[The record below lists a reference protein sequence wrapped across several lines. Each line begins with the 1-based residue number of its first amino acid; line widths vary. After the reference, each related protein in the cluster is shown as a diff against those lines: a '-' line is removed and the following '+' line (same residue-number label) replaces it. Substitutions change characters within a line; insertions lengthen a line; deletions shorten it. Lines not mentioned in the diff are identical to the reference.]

1 MDKNV
6 KILTANI
13 AHGLRF
19 GEFSIV
25 DEKSLISVAREF
37 DADVVCLQEVDY
49 KKERSS
55 NLDQME
61 ILRVHGNFPYARFFP
76 ALIGEPG
83 DRSSFR
89 MPTADEV
96 ASPPANSYGLGILS
110 RYPITEVKTLQLS
123 GSRLALPMPFIVD
136 GRTRWRAVP
145 DEPRIAVRVT
155 IDSPL
160 GSVDVVTTHL
170 SFIQTRAMSQLLLL
184 KQLLQARPAILAGD
198 LNLSPSISK
207 RITKFE
213 HAVLAP
219 TYPKPQPRAQL
230 DHILISEHFLCNQS
244 GATELSI
251 SDHFAAF
258 ADLSR
263 K

>member
-19 GEFSIV
+19 GEFGIV
-25 DEKSLISVAREF
+25 DEKSLISVAQELN
-37 DADVVCLQEVDY
+37 ADVVCLQEVDY
-49 KKERSS
+49 QKARSS
-55 NLDQME
+55 GLDQME
-61 ILRVHGNFPYARFFP
+61 VLRVHGNFSYARFFP

-89 MPTADEV
+89 MPTVGEIEN
-96 ASPPANSYGLGILS
+96 PPVDSYGVGILS
-110 RYPITEVKTLQLS
+110 RFPITDVKTVQLS
-123 GSRLALPMPFIVD
+123 GSRLSLPMPFVVN
-136 GRTRWRAVP
+136 GRTRWRAIP

-155 IDSPL
+155 IDSPI
-160 GSVDVVTTHL
+160 GSIDVVTTHL
-170 SFIQTRAMSQLLLL
+170 SFIPTRAMSQLLLL
-184 KQLLQARPAILAGD
+184 KQLLQAGPAILAGD
-198 LNLSPSISK
+198 LNLSPSITK

-213 HAVLAP
+213 HAVLAT

-230 DHILISEHFLCNQS
+230 DHILISEHLICKQS
-244 GATELSI
+244 GITELSI

-258 ADLSR
+258 AVVA
-263 K
+263 KK